1 MRKRKSLVFGAV
13 LIVALV
19 AVPAMGGCAPEGAA
33 PPAEE
38 KYVTFL
44 SLTDLTGPIAGF
56 TEPLEEAFS
65 FVFQDVNAR
74 GGVDGVKIK
83 QLSVDTRYDI
93 ARAMSAYKRY
103 RHEHKLVMAFVPQTP
118 STKAMAPLI
127 EKDKLVLTTP
137 ADGEFQGRIG
147 RVFLCAPPYQD
158 GCSACFD
165 WVVEDW
171 KAKGNAGMPIIGY
184 LSWDSAYGREPLRGG
199 KEYAEQLG
207 LDLMEPEYF
216 PMGAADHS
224 VWLQR
229 IAQGGADYCFIGGV
243 DPTPSNILRDAYKLG
258 LTETIQ
264 FVDCTY
270 WGPDE
275 ALGIRLHPEATEG
288 SVLVSPVL
296 RGDEARDHTRVVD
309 LWTKWADEP
318 ITEMRALFPAGIIV
332 GGDFV
337 HALELALEDVGY
349 EQLDGDAV
357 YEAYQKMTGF
367 SRDGLAGDCTYS
379 PTSRKP
385 SDIVK
390 FYRVENGKTV
400 PITDWVKAPD
410 AVALYEW

>member
-1 MRKRKSLVFGAV
+1 MRQSKCLLVGAV
-13 LIVALV
+13 VMSALV
-19 AVPAMGGCAPEGAA
+19 ALPLLCGCAAKEAA
-33 PPAEE
+33 PAAEE

-65 FVFQDVNAR
+65 FVFQDTNSK

-83 QLSVDTRYDI
+83 QLTVDTRYDI
-93 ARAMSAYKRY
+93 ARGLSAYKRY
-103 RHEHKLVMAFVPQTP
+103 RNEHKLVMAFVPQTP
-118 STKAMAPLI
+118 ATKAMAPLI
-127 EKDKLVLTTP
+127 EKDRLVLLTP

-165 WVVEDW
+165 WVVADW
-171 KAKGNAGMPIIGY
+171 KAKGNAGTPTIGY
-184 LSWDSAYGREPLRGG
+184 LLWDSAYGREPLRGG
-199 KEYAEQLG
+199 KEYAEQLDV
-207 LDLMEPEYF
+207 DLMEPEYF

-229 IAQGGADYCFIGGV
+229 IADGGADYCFIGGV

-264 FVDCTY
+264 FVDATY

-288 SVLVSPVL
+288 CVLVSPLL
-296 RGDEARDHTRVVD
+296 RGEDARNHPILID

-318 ITEMRALFPAGIIV
+318 ITEMRALFPAGITV

-337 HALELALEDVGY
+337 HALEIALEDVGY
-349 EQLDGDAV
+349 DELDGDAV

-367 SRDGLAGDCTYS
+367 SREGLAGDCTYS
-379 PTSRKP
+379 PTSRRP

-390 FYRVENGKTV
+390 FYRVENSKLV
-400 PITDWVKAPD
+400 PVTDWVKVPD
-410 AVALYEW
+410 AVGLYEW